1 MKKYCEVH
9 YNIVKT
15 LQLYK
20 NISMITAKVLRTSI
34 TFRGGGVIK
43 TLQTIQNI
51 SIITAKGPIRVN
63 QKT

>member
-1 MKKYCEVH
+1 
-9 YNIVKT
+9 
-15 LQLYK
+15 
-20 NISMITAKVLRTSI
+20 MITAKVLRTSI

-43 TLQTIQNI
+43 TLQTLQTLQTIQNT